1 VSEIKTFFRSCPV
14 CGRKFQI
21 RLVSKKL
28 VGNEVVKETLTPS
41 EAAVNSSLIPE
52 PSIYFESTILEE
64 GQPIIVDTE
73 EFQYSYKC
81 KHCGHE
87 WSEKH
92 EEEHEVKTE

>member
-1 VSEIKTFFRSCPV
+1 
-14 CGRKFQI
+14 
-21 RLVSKKL
+21 VSKKL
-28 VGNEVVKETLTPS
+28 VGNEVIKETLTPS
-41 EAAVNSSLIPE
+41 EAAVNSSLIPG
-52 PSIYFESTILEE
+52 PSIYFEPTILEE

-92 EEEHEVKTE
+92 EEVHEAKTE